1 MKRFYLLLASLIAIV
16 ISSSQ
21 LSAQSMEKD
30 QFSSPQAARKA
41 ARAAHREATAIQ
53 NQQAFQVAVN
63 ALKKGNFV
71 VEVDQILFPR
81 GMTKFVNTVTNFIS
95 MKDGNAVVQ
104 IATSNF
110 YPGQNGLGGITVN
123 GNASNI
129 KLSQDKQGN
138 IYYNF
143 SVQGIAISASVTIQL
158 TGSSNRATV
167 TIYPNFTSNN
177 LTLTGNIVPYSESN
191 IFQGSTL

>member
-123 GNASNI
+123 GNARNI
-129 KLSQDKQGN
+129 KLNQDKHGN

-177 LTLTGNIVPYSESN
+177 LTLTGNLVPYSESN